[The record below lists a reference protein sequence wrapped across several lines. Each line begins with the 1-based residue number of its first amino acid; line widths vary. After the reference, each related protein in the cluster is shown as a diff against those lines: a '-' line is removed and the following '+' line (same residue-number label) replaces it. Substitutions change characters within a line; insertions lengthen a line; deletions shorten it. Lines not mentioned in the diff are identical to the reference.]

1 MWKLPST
8 NDYSYLESYSV
19 DSVAPVSFL
28 VMVLRY
34 WGQLLIWISLVCACM
49 LSHLSCIRLCKTLW
63 TVACQTPLSMGF
75 SRQEYWKGLPCPLPE
90 DLSDPEIEPL
100 SLISPAL
107 AGGFFTTSATWEA
120 LNLEEET
127 QYTRSSEVVNQ
138 EVTLKPDCLVWI
150 TVSLNLILCDSRQ
163 IA

>member
-1 MWKLPST
+1 MIEWGNSVGDYILKASWMWKLPST

-19 DSVAPVSFL
+19 DSVAPVSFI

-75 SRQEYWKGLPCPLPE
+75 SRQEYWKGLPVPSPG
-90 DLSDPEIEPL
+90 DVPNSGVQ
-100 SLISPAL
+100 SRSPAL
-107 AGGFFTTSATWEA
+107 KANSLPTELWS
-120 LNLEEET
+120 ET
-127 QYTRSSEVVNQ
+127 PRESQRLGIFRHFHWVWMRMTLIIRSF
-138 EVTLKPDCLVWI
+138 
-150 TVSLNLILCDSRQ
+150 
-163 IA
+163 